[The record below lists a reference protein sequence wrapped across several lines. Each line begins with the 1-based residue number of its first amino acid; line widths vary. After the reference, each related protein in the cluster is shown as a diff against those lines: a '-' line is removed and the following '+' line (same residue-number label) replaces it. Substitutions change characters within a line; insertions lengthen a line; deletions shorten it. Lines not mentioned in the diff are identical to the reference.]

1 VKEAEINQC
10 LRLYHKAVDSYCKL
24 INKLAAAQAATA
36 GMPGLGQ
43 TRRRLV
49 EAEEDLSQIGEG
61 ISVLPEL
68 AEEIL
73 AERRLRTQEGAV
85 GRRPAEDWDD
95 GLLD

>member
-1 VKEAEINQC
+1 MKEAEINQC
-10 LRLYHKAVDSYCKL
+10 LRLYRKSVDSYCKL
-24 INKLAAAQAATA
+24 IDKLTAAQAATV
-36 GMPGLGQ
+36 GMPLI
-43 TRRRLV
+43 RRRLV

-73 AERRLRTQEGAV
+73 AERRLRTPEGAV
-85 GRRPAEDWDD
+85 CRPPAEDWDD